1 VRVIGKGVEKPA
13 AAGGGTGPY
22 KGTKTESNSFKK
34 NGGQNECEHR
44 VLFLRGTKLRCQ
56 ILALER
62 HIFAG

>member
-13 AAGGGTGPY
+13 AVGGGTGPY

-34 NGGQNECEHR
+34 NGGRDECEHR
-44 VLFLRGTKLRCQ
+44 LHFFKKAKLRCQ

-62 HIFAG
+62 LIFAG